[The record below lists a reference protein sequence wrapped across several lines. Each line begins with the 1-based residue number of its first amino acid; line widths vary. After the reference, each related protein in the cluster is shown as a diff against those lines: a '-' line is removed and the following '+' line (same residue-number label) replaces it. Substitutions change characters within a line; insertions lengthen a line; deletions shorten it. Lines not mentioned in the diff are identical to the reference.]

1 MNVTLAMPDRLLEEA
16 RRVAEARGISL
27 NQLIREQLEQVT
39 ATADRA
45 ANWRDLENLLKSKPG
60 NSSGRRW
67 KREDLY
73 DRPVLR

>member
-1 MNVTLAMPDRLLEEA
+1 MSVTLAMPDRLLEEA

-39 ATADRA
+39 SAADRT
-45 ANWRDLENLLKSKPG
+45 ANGKDLESLLRSKSG
-60 NSSGRRW
+60 NSAGRKWTRG
-67 KREDLY
+67 ELY